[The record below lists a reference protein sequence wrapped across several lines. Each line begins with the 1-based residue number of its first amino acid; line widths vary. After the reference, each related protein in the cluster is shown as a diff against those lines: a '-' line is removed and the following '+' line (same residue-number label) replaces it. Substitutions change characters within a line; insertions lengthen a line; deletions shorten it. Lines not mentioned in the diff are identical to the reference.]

1 MDQQNDNNALRQRK
15 QELERQIEEKDQL
28 LRQQESESRQQL
40 DGETALRIQKE
51 GELSAHIKT
60 KEQQVWK
67 TWELHENEKTEIRKA
82 HAREIA
88 LHQDKDEALFQ
99 VQQLWIQQLQAQQ
112 LQTKKELEHCQE
124 RGARAEKERD
134 EMFKDVGEMKL
145 TIYEAEKEIAA
156 LEKKKDEALMQR
168 DSFEKEKD
176 EALSKLQSSSML
188 DFFDQCQT
196 SLSSKLTIAPARHHC
211 LERFLEPQ
219 QHQHRLR
226 NQDPVPDSAD
236 PKEKAKKDK
245 FFKAQAGWILVAL
258 LKATD
263 TFGEAKPGQPPR
275 PGMNLFYGA
284 LMQIYD

>member
-1 MDQQNDNNALRQRK
+1 MDQQNDNNALRQRI
-15 QELERQIEEKDQL
+15 QELERQIKEKDQL

-40 DGETALRIQKE
+40 DGERALRIQKE

-99 VQQLWIQQLQAQQ
+99 VQQLRIQQLQAQAAAQQ
-112 LQTKKELEHCQE
+112 LQTKKESEHCQE

-156 LEKKKDEALMQR
+156 LEK
-168 DSFEKEKD
+168 EKD

-188 DFFDQCQT
+188 DFFVQCQT
-196 SLSSKLTIAPARHHC
+196 SLSSKLVSDPDH
-211 LERFLEPQ
+211 FQ
-219 QHQHRLR
+219 R
-226 NQDPVPDSAD
+226 N
-236 PKEKAKKDK
+236 PK
-245 FFKAQAGWILVAL
+245 
-258 LKATD
+258 KAT
-263 TFGEAKPGQPPR
+263 KLR
-275 PGMNLFYGA
+275 K
-284 LMQIYD
+284 

>member
-1 MDQQNDNNALRQRK
+1 MAYNSQQARAVAIANGLENKTRMRK

-67 TWELHENEKTEIRKA
+67 TWELHENEKTKIRKA

-99 VQQLWIQQLQAQQ
+99 VQQLRIQQLQAQQ
-112 LQTKKELEHCQE
+112 LQTKKEAEHCQE

-188 DFFDQCQT
+188 DFFVQCQT
-196 SLSSKLTIAPARHHC
+196 SLSSKLVSDPDP
-211 LERFLEPQ
+211 FQ
-219 QHQHRLR
+219 R
-226 NQDPVPDSAD
+226 N
-236 PKEKAKKDK
+236 PK
-245 FFKAQAGWILVAL
+245 
-258 LKATD
+258 KAT
-263 TFGEAKPGQPPR
+263 KLR
-275 PGMNLFYGA
+275 K
-284 LMQIYD
+284 